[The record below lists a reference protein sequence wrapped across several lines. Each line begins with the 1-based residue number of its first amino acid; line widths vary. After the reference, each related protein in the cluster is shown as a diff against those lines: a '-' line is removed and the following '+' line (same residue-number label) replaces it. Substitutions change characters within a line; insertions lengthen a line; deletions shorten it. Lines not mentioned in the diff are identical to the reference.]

1 MGGSHGGFLVTHLAG
16 QYPDLYKGVVAR
28 NPVTNIATMSDVTDI
43 PDWTL
48 NEAGLPY
55 TWTSPNPTQMEVMW
69 KASPIA
75 HIQNI
80 RLIYHVGFLSVSL
93 SIPVRAGTRFKPRL
107 CF

>member
-28 NPVTNIATMSDVTDI
+28 NPVTNIAAMSDVTDI

-55 TWTSPNPTQMEVMW
+55 TWTSPNPEQMEIMW

-80 RLIYHVGFLSVSL
+80 RLIYFGVQSVCRSL
-93 SIPVRAGTRFKPRL
+93 HLHQKNINEIYP
-107 CF
+107 